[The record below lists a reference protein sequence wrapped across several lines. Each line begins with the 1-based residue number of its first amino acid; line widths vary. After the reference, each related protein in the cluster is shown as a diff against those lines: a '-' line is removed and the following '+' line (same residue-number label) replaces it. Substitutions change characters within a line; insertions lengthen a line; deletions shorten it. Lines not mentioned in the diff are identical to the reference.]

1 MALGNITPKIP
12 KETIGFLEI
21 NGLKK
26 VDNNTYAN
34 NLCKVIVDME
44 KRVFQVVDEEGW
56 TMYIRDLNMYWLIGL
71 LTYNA
76 FIDQNYKI
84 VGK

>member
-12 KETIGFLEI
+12 KEIIGFLEI

-34 NLCKVIVDME
+34 NFFGQEL
-44 KRVFQVVDEEGW
+44 
-56 TMYIRDLNMYWLIGL
+56 
-71 LTYNA
+71 
-76 FIDQNYKI
+76 
-84 VGK
+84 